1 MRHVDFHLVFPLWIL
16 LRKEYAGSSFLG
28 LFEEE
33 PVYNIN
39 LPSFNRLG
47 IKKEQPVGAKV
58 LIKEVKG

>member
-33 PVYNIN
+33 PVYIVILKNN
-39 LPSFNRLG
+39 
-47 IKKEQPVGAKV
+47 AV
-58 LIKEVKG
+58 LKF